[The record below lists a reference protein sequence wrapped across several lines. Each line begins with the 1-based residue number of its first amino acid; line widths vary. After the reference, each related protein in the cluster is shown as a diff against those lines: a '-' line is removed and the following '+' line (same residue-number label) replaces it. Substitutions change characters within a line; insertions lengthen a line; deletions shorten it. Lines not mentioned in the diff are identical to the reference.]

1 MNLYNWGKINK
12 TNIEAYVQNK
22 DYKGL
27 LNEYYTMSGMS
38 LTQLAKSFQCSRRA
52 LGRYLSGER
61 QVPFAIVKIMLQ
73 SVEVEAKSADDNSDD
88 NGMFVWY
95 GGKDTLFNI
104 MRAYRVLHFKWN
116 QFDAACNLNIPIE
129 KLFEYESGKR
139 KIPITDLHKIM
150 EVYGLKLEEL
160 FPALVSYDGRKT
172 FLPLKPVSI
181 FEIDGVKYNLFEDK
195 IPLYVN
201 PENEELL
208 LWPSF
213 PIMRYDKD
221 GTALL
226 NYMPK
231 ELTIDEYVN
240 TDDLIFLKEDL
251 ETYYEYDFE
260 EKKLPPVYKHLLEE
274 TSDKKCTRQIYD
286 RKVYG
291 ITFLDDYKVKL
302 DVSPKTITFDLRDY
316 VFSDSVW
323 YSMLQDETYF
333 NQGKLQYVGDE
344 IYQNLCIVWPDRQY
358 VRIIE
363 LYSDKYPSKYLAQKR
378 AITSNTIYENWTL
391 YK

>member
-1 MNLYNWGKINK
+1 
-12 TNIEAYVQNK
+12 
-22 DYKGL
+22 
-27 LNEYYTMSGMS
+27 
-38 LTQLAKSFQCSRRA
+38 
-52 LGRYLSGER
+52 
-61 QVPFAIVKIMLQ
+61 
-73 SVEVEAKSADDNSDD
+73 
-88 NGMFVWY
+88 
-95 GGKDTLFNI
+95 
-104 MRAYRVLHFKWN
+104 
-116 QFDAACNLNIPIE
+116 
-129 KLFEYESGKR
+129 
-139 KIPITDLHKIM
+139 
-150 EVYGLKLEEL
+150 
-160 FPALVSYDGRKT
+160 
-172 FLPLKPVSI
+172 
-181 FEIDGVKYNLFEDK
+181 
-195 IPLYVN
+195 
-201 PENEELL
+201 
-208 LWPSF
+208 
-213 PIMRYDKD
+213 MRYDKD

-274 TSDKKCTRQIYD
+274 TSDKGYTRKLYE
-286 RKVYG
+286 RKVYK

-302 DVSPKTITFDLRDY
+302 DISPKTITFDLRDY
-316 VFSDSVW
+316 VFSDSIR

-344 IYQNLCIVWPDRQY
+344 IYQNLCIVWPDGQY